1 MKFGMH
7 GMDSAMQAQ
16 VEAKVAE
23 LFAELF
29 KKFLETAGDS
39 GVIYMCTIEDAATI
53 ARAPRK
59 RTAAAASH
67 A

>member
-7 GMDSAMQAQ
+7 GMDSAMQAH
-16 VEAKVAE
+16 VAAGFEE
-23 LFAELF
+23 LLADTF
-29 KKFLETAGDS
+29 KRFLETAGDS
-39 GVIYMCTIEDAATI
+39 GVIYMFTTEDSATI